1 MQVEVEVKEPFIH
14 LLLVFLLGLR
24 SEHTIFLFLY
34 LFISL
39 ILASVFIHCPY
50 CSFFFLF
57 FLYFLSSF
65 VSLFNFLLFF
75 FLSVFGF
82 LGLFFFRSSIS
93 ANFVRYSESSP
104 ISFLH
109 IWCWIFSFFSSS
121 LFVFHYLSTLS
132 DQFSI
137 VAFSVYIYN
146 YAIL

>member
-65 VSLFNFLLFF
+65 VSLFNFLLVFFSCLFSVFLGFF
-75 FLSVFGF
+75 FLDLLSVLILFAIASLRQLAFYTFGVESFPFF
-82 LGLFFFRSSIS
+82 LL
-93 ANFVRYSESSP
+93 
-104 ISFLH
+104 L
-109 IWCWIFSFFSSS
+109 
-121 LFVFHYLSTLS
+121 YLSFT
-132 DQFSI
+132 I
-137 VAFSVYIYN
+137 
-146 YAIL
+146 